1 MKNFE
6 IFIIIIII
14 NISFII
20 SVVFVLVFIIE
31 ITHNIQFLHI
41 GVTLEYQV
49 TTSILRLQEP
59 SSKFLLFPVALI
71 SGFAMPLQEFQFP
84 SNCLLNELVSFP
96 TLQLQLE

>member
-1 MKNFE
+1 MMLWSDWTLT
-6 IFIIIIII
+6 I
-14 NISFII
+14 
-20 SVVFVLVFIIE
+20 IIE

-71 SGFAMPLQEFQFP
+71 SGFAMPLQEFQFS

>member
-1 MKNFE
+1 MK
-6 IFIIIIII
+6 IGSIIIIT
-14 NISFII
+14 F
-20 SVVFVLVFIIE
+20 E

-71 SGFAMPLQEFQFP
+71 SGFAIMI
-84 SNCLLNELVSFP
+84 C
-96 TLQLQLE
+96 